1 MAKPLSSLEPCSPQI
16 MAVLNTTPDSFS
28 DGGSY
33 YQSQQLNFDLCR
45 RRVEQMLAEGASI
58 IDVGG
63 ESTRPGAKAITLAE
77 EMDRVLPILE
87 FLQDCDV
94 VASVD
99 TSSPELMREAAKLG
113 AGLINDIR
121 ALQKPQAL
129 QAAAETGLPVCL
141 MHMQGEPGTMQN
153 NPHYDNVLAEVSEFF
168 QQRIAACLE
177 AGIKKE
183 NILLDPGFGFGKN
196 LQHNRELMQG
206 LQQLQSFEMPLLVG
220 VSRKSMLGEI
230 LSGRTVEDRVVASV
244 AMAMLAV
251 QRGAWIARVH
261 DVKETTDA
269 LKVLQFIEQRA

>member
-1 MAKPLSSLEPCSPQI
+1 MAKPLSSLDSHSPQI
-16 MAVLNTTPDSFS
+16 MAILNTTPDSFS

-45 RRVEQMLAEGASI
+45 RRIEQMLAEGASI

-77 EMDRVLPILE
+77 EMDRVLPVLE
-87 FLQDCDV
+87 FLKGSDA

-121 ALQKPQAL
+121 ALQAPHAL

-141 MHMQGEPGTMQN
+141 MHMQGEPSTMQN
-153 NPHYDNVLAEVSEFF
+153 NPCYQDVLGEVTEFF
-168 QQRIAACLE
+168 QQRVAACVA

-183 NILLDPGFGFGKN
+183 NILLDPGFGFGKS
-196 LQHNRELMQG
+196 LQHNRELMQN
-206 LQQLQSFEMPLLVG
+206 LAQLKKLTMPLLVG
-220 VSRKSMLGEI
+220 VSRKRMLGEI
-230 LSGRTVEDRVVASV
+230 LSGRAVEDRVVASA

-251 QRGAWIARVH
+251 QRGAWIVRVH
-261 DVKETTDA
+261 DVKETADA
-269 LKVLQFIEQRA
+269 LSVLQFAE